1 MNKELILKLRY
12 IALCADRADVR
23 EAVGQAADAL
33 EAKSAL
39 VGDGRGHD
47 IKGSRKALGAMNAKL
62 KAKIGRLERE
72 LASYQRQQAR
82 EVVMPERQEP
92 DDEWHYVMR
101 ERSHGWNACLDEFA
115 RLNKGA
121 GSHE

>member
-1 MNKELILKLRY
+1 MSRTDFEAAYIERY
-12 IALCADRADVR
+12 GHRPRGWNDDFQVY
-23 EAVGQAADAL
+23 QDAH
-33 EAKSAL
+33 AN
-39 VGDGRGHD
+39 
-47 IKGSRKALGAMNAKL
+47 GAWF
-62 KAKIGRLERE
+62 GW
-72 LASYQRQQAR
+72 QAR

-121 GSHE
+121 GSHD